1 MKLKDLVTEEELN
14 EFAPF
19 IMPAL
24 GLAARAGMGLMRGA
38 QVAPA
43 VGRAVVPRVASATRT
58 ARMAQVQFGRSMLSK
73 LGVSKNSWLGQQRI
87 AQIQKSIQR
96 KGLKAHN
103 DAVTK
108 NLAVANA
115 AKDKV
120 ANLGLVLTNSLLL
133 AEGFHDYLM
142 ARDALDPNSPTYQE
156 DLNKLTGEFVMGFL
170 AAKFI
175 GTGLKL
181 TGKGVTK
188 LLSYTS
194 ASPKAR
200 EAVRLW
206 SGILARIGEAGALAM
221 FMNNDKAKAGLAH
234 VFGGLLTDVG
244 EIANKGAEMLISLF
258 VVGAAVVKTAAKT
271 ATGAYDD
278 EKWSPID
285 DKGWDAGHKIGPA
298 KKDSSK

>member
-1 MKLKDLVTEEELN
+1 MKLKELVTEEELN
-14 EFAPF
+14 EFAPL

-43 VGRAVVPRVASATRT
+43 VGRAVVPKVANATR
-58 ARMAQVQFGRSMLSK
+58 AGRMAQVQFGRSMLSK
-73 LGVSKNSWLGQQRI
+73 LGVSKNSWLGKQRI
-87 AQIQKSIQR
+87 SQIQNSIQR

-103 DAVTK
+103 DAVAK

-115 AKDKV
+115 AKDRV
-120 ANLGLVLTNSLLL
+120 ANLGLVVTNSLLL

-156 DLNKLTGEFVMGFL
+156 DLNRLTGEFVMGFL
-170 AAKFI
+170 VAKFI

-181 TGKGVTK
+181 TGKGLTK
-188 LLSYTS
+188 LLSGTS
-194 ASPKAR
+194 ASPKTR

-206 SGILARIGEAGALAM
+206 SGLLARVGEAGALAM
-221 FMNNDKAKAGLAH
+221 FMNNDKAKAALAY
-234 VFGGLLTDVG
+234 VFGGMLTNVG
-244 EIANKGAEMLISLF
+244 DIVNKGAEMLISLL

-271 ATGAYDD
+271 ATGSYDD

-285 DKGWDAGHKIGPA
+285 DKGWQAGHKIGPA
-298 KKDSSK
+298 KTAPSK